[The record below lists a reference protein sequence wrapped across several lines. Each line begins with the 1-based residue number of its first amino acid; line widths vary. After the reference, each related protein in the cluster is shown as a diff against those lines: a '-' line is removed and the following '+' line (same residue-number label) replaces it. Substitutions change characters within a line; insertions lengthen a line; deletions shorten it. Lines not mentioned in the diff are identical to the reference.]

1 MSDEEALSKRER
13 QKARRQER
21 LQQQRAAA
29 EKARRSRL
37 TVLIAIA
44 LIMAVGIGYLVFDR
58 AAQRQAVAA
67 LIDEMGCTPA
77 EAQPDEGEG
86 HFQTVEELTTNPP
99 QELYADGLGTSG
111 MHVGQVV
118 RTGVYDVQVDQRL
131 VVHNLEHGYVG
142 FWFDAGADPE
152 QVSELKEWARRQ
164 IDRGRQKVVVAEIH
178 EELPGEANFAAV
190 TWENRQLCEG
200 FAPEIAE
207 AFLDR
212 FHGNAAAPE
221 ALVAPHVGEGFID
234 PEEIGGPVLYPPLGD
249 FGVGAGDPSLGEDDV
264 MDPTPTEGAE
274 TPAGTETPESE

>member
-21 LQQQRAAA
+21 LQEQRVAADR
-29 EKARRSRL
+29 ARRSRL

-44 LIMAVGIGYLVFDR
+44 LIIAAGIGYLVFDR

-67 LIDEMGCTPA
+67 LVDEMGCTPA
-77 EAQPDEGEG
+77 EAQPDEGQG
-86 HFQTVEELTTNPP
+86 HFGSLDELSANPP
-99 QELYADGLGTSG
+99 QGLYKDGLGTSG
-111 MHVGQVV
+111 MHMPDVA
-118 RTGVYDVQVDQRL
+118 RSGVYDVKVDQRL
-131 VVHNLEHGYVG
+131 VVHNLEHGYVA
-142 FWFDAGADPE
+142 FWYDAGADAD
-152 QVSELKEWARRQ
+152 QVESLKEWARRQ

-190 TWENRQLCEG
+190 TWGSRQLCEG

-207 AFLDR
+207 TFLDR

-234 PEEIGGPVLYPPLGD
+234 PAEIGGPVLYPPIGD
-249 FGVGAGDPSLGEDDV
+249 FGIAAGDGGGGEAS
-264 MDPTPTEGAE
+264 MDPAATEGTEAPEATE
-274 TPAGTETPESE
+274 TPASE